1 MASSSAQHWF
11 IAFIR
16 GVTIIVASVIL
27 AFAYNMIILPMDIQN
42 GGLTGVGMIISHV
55 AVKMRGADT
64 LLANTGMVILVLN
77 IPVFILGFVRLG
89 RRFVVRSV
97 VSVVVTSLAMQWIPL
112 KAVTSDPILAAVFG
126 GVIVG
131 ACIGIILKLGGS
143 TGGFD
148 IIGVVIT
155 QRRQFPLGELIF
167 VLNAVVVLISGFTS
181 NWNTALYTMLVI
193 FVSGKVIDMLH
204 TRHIKL
210 TLMIITLKGEIL
222 RQRLLDELY
231 RGVTVLDVEGG
242 YSHKK
247 RKMLM
252 MVISHYELSDVKRV
266 IREADPTAFVNIVET
281 REVMGLFYKDSPFKH
296 PEEHQ
301 NSLEELPEEHVS
313 KGQKDSSALDSGN
326 EKQ

>member
-1 MASSSAQHWF
+1 MLNS
-11 IAFIR
+11 IIR
-16 GVTIIVASVIL
+16 NTAICLASVLL
-27 AFAYNMIILPMDIQN
+27 AFAYNMFILPMDIQN
-42 GGLTGVGMIISHV
+42 GGLTGVAMIISHV
-55 AVKMRGADT
+55 ALKFIGPT
-64 LLANTGMVILVLN
+64 SPLTNTGMVILALN

-89 RRFVVRSV
+89 KKFVARSAF
-97 VSVVVTSLAMQWIPL
+97 SVVVTSLAMQWIPVR
-112 KAVTSDPILAAVFG
+112 AVTSDPILAAVFG

-131 ACIGIILKLGGS
+131 ACIGIVLKLGGS

-167 VLNAVVVLISGFTS
+167 GLNAVVVVLSGFTA

-210 TLMIITLKGEIL
+210 TLMIITTQGEL
-222 RQRLLDELY
+222 MRQRLLDELY

-266 IREADPTAFVNIVET
+266 IREADPTAFVNIVQT

-296 PEEHQ
+296 PEEHR
-301 NSLEELPEEHVS
+301 NDLEALPDENHLS
-313 KGQKDSSALDSGN
+313 SGGNTSDSNARSDN
-326 EKQ
+326 P

>member
-1 MASSSAQHWF
+1 
-11 IAFIR
+11 
-16 GVTIIVASVIL
+16 
-27 AFAYNMIILPMDIQN
+27 
-42 GGLTGVGMIISHV
+42 
-55 AVKMRGADT
+55 
-64 LLANTGMVILVLN
+64 MVILVLN

-89 RRFVVRSV
+89 KKFVARSV
-97 VSVVVTSLAMQWIPL
+97 VSVVVTSAAMQWIPL
-112 KAVTSDPILAAVFG
+112 KPVTSDPILAAVFG

-131 ACIGIILKLGGS
+131 ACIGIVLKLGGS

-167 VLNAVVVLISGFTS
+167 VLNAVVVVISGFTA
-181 NWNTALYTMLVI
+181 NWNTALYTMMVI

-210 TLMIITLKGEIL
+210 TLMIITTQGERM

-252 MVISHYELSDVKRV
+252 MVLSHYELTDVKRV
-266 IREADPTAFVNIVET
+266 IREVDPTAFVNIVET

-296 PEEHQ
+296 PEAPAAERK
-301 NSLEELPEEHVS
+301 NRR
-313 KGQKDSSALDSGN
+313 ALGEAARISGPAAAVLRR
-326 EKQ
+326 